1 MSGSAG
7 GKSRL
12 LEDWAFYYPGPVWL
26 DGNAIKNLVLFF
38 DGLAVLV
45 PDYLSGKPF
54 RSDPAIAA
62 GLQQYGLLREV
73 SPETFIDRGAAEQ
86 LARQLGKIIAAGALD
101 GLDKKGSFHELSMSR
116 LGWDVAPELA
126 QKLFGKLEKRGLAR
140 KSEDRLSI
148 PMRGSVRIL
157 ILVLLAQIL
166 APRGPAALNIRLSPC
181 TDQGEIV
188 RGLVEFLRLPS
199 VPTAGAV
206 INADIEMVGI
216 DLSAVPIDEVLGF
229 RRDNAS
235 AYRSYRRELC
245 RFVRDLA
252 MAGPGEELHQFDDR
266 RREIEE
272 DAKALVERARRA
284 WHGPATFGLGLAGAL
299 WGVKSGD
306 PVYGLI
312 GAGLALAGLR
322 ASKPEAPGAFSYLF
336 AARKRF
342 PRR

>member
-1 MSGSAG
+1 MSDSAG
-7 GKSRL
+7 GRSRR
-12 LEDWAFYYPGPVWL
+12 LEDWAFYYPGPIWL
-26 DGNAIKNLVLFF
+26 DGNAIKNLILFF

-54 RSDPAIAA
+54 RTDPAIAS
-62 GLQQYGLLREV
+62 GLHEHGLLREV

-86 LARQLGKIIAAGALD
+86 LAKHLGKIIDSGALD
-101 GLDKKGSFHELSMSR
+101 RVDKRGAFNELSMSR
-116 LGWDVAPELA
+116 LGWDAAPELA
-126 QKLFGKLEKRGLAR
+126 QKLFRKLEKRGLAR

-148 PMRGSVRIL
+148 PMHGSVRIL

-188 RGLVEFLRLPS
+188 RGLIEFLSLPS

-206 INADIEMVGI
+206 ISADIEVVGI

-229 RRDNAS
+229 RKENAS
-235 AYRSYRRELC
+235 AYRGYRRDLHK
-245 RFVRDLA
+245 FVRDLA
-252 MAGPGEELHQFDDR
+252 MAGPGEEAHEFEDR

-272 DAKALVERARRA
+272 EAKALLERAKRA

-299 WGVKSGD
+299 WGVKAGD

-312 GAGLALAGLR
+312 GTGLALAGLR
-322 ASKPEAPGAFSYLF
+322 ATKPETPGAFSYLF
-336 AARKRF
+336 AASKRF